1 MFYKTSKVWIL
12 DFTYDG
18 APRRWFKALLEDAD
32 ARTLFEAQRGDLYG
46 KRGRFVDV
54 RPATRDEETQYLN
67 GTAPKKRLLPE
78 GPPPIRKSESGIIGR
93 PR

>member
-18 APRRWFKALLEDAD
+18 APRRWFKALPEDAD
-32 ARTLFEAQRGDLYG
+32 ARTLFMAQLGDLYG

-54 RPATRDEETQYLN
+54 RLATRDEETLYLN
-67 GTAPKKRLLPE
+67 GTVPKNVLCPT
-78 GPPPIRKSESGIIGR
+78 GR
-93 PR
+93 RR

>member
-67 GTAPKKRLLPE
+67 GTAPKNVGGFNPE
-78 GPPPIRKSESGIIGR
+78 VQPLDCATVTGG
-93 PR
+93 

>member
-1 MFYKTSKVWIL
+1 MWIL

-18 APRRWFKALLEDAD
+18 APRRWFKAQL
-32 ARTLFEAQRGDLYG
+32 GDLYG

-67 GTAPKKRLLPE
+67 GTAPINVFCPT
-78 GPPPIRKSESGIIGR
+78 GR
-93 PR
+93 RQ

>member
-18 APRRWFKALLEDAD
+18 APCRWFKALPEEAD
-32 ARTLFEAQRGDLYG
+32 ARTLFEARLGDSYG

-54 RPATRDEETQYLN
+54 RLAARDEETQYLN
-67 GTAPKKRLLPE
+67 GTAPKNVFCPR
-78 GPPPIRKSESGIIGR
+78 GR
-93 PR
+93 RQ